1 MGALACGLA
10 AMLLAGTPTQGKH
23 LETVLQ
29 DDALLLARPPGQVRE
44 TARTIAALG
53 ADRVRLTAGWSAI
66 APAPHATQRPGR
78 PFDPRIP
85 SSYPPGAWDRVDTA
99 VRAARDAGLKVMI
112 DIGFWAPR
120 WTVERPS
127 SNPARER
134 YPPDPYRPSRA
145 ATARWPTC
153 SRRGTSPTTRR
164 SWPRSGSTARRSRPM
179 CT

>member
-1 MGALACGLA
+1 MTSMPASRRARAMILAPRSCPSRPGLATTTRIFRACVLMRGRRMLVGARSARLSRFRVAMGALACGLA

-85 SSYPPGAWDRVDTA
+85 SSYPPGAWDRLDTA
-99 VRAARDAGLKVMI
+99 VKAARDAGLKVMI
-112 DIGFWAPR
+112 DIGFWA
-120 WTVERPS
+120 
-127 SNPARER
+127 
-134 YPPDPYRPSRA
+134 
-145 ATARWPTC
+145 
-153 SRRGTSPTTRR
+153 
-164 SWPRSGSTARRSRPM
+164 
-179 CT
+179 